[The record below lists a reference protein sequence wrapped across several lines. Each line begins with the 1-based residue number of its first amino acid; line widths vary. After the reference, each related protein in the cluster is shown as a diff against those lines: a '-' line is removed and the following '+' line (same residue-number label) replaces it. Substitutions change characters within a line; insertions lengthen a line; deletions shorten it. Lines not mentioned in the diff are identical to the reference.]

1 MLTPFDNFNLTSLTF
16 TFRALEDF
24 PLPAFK
30 GSTLRGAFGYAFRKA
45 VCIAK
50 QQKQCEKCI
59 LAANCAYN
67 YIFETPRPS
76 GAEVMRKYEKVPHPF
91 ILWPPLISQ
100 RMIHSGQDLSFG
112 LILIGRAHDYLP
124 YFVLVMDEL
133 ASRGLGKERGKC
145 QLEQVVDSRG
155 RLIYDQKKRE
165 LLPAA
170 TESGA
175 DLIRRAGEVPD
186 QVTLEFLTHLRL
198 VREKRIVRKLSFQDL
213 YRSLL
218 RRLAILQRF
227 HCGLTPE
234 IDFRGLIDQAAA
246 IKTVVDETRWQE
258 SRRYSTRQKDYMSTS
273 GLIGR
278 ITFSGDLIPFWPVL
292 VLGSYVNA
300 GKNTSFGLG
309 RYQILRDYDLKREDL
324 QKNL

>member
-1 MLTPFDNFNLTSLTF
+1 MITSFDDFSISSLTF

-24 PLPAFK
+24 PLPSFK

-50 QQKQCEKCI
+50 QQKQCKKCI

-91 ILWPPLISQ
+91 ILWPPLNSR
-100 RMIHSGQDLSFG
+100 RMIMKGETLSFG
-112 LILIGRAHDYLP
+112 LILVGRAHDYLP

-145 QLEQVVDSRG
+145 RLENVVDSQDMV
-155 RLIYDQKKRE
+155 IYDQKKRE

-170 TESGA
+170 SEYGA

-186 QVTLEFLTHLRL
+186 QVTLEFLTSLRL
-198 VREKRIVRKLSFQDL
+198 VREKRIVRKLSFQDF

-227 HCGLTPE
+227 HCDLSPE
-234 IDFRGLIDQAAA
+234 IDFRGLIEEAAA
-246 IKTVVDETRWQE
+246 IETVTDETRWQE

-278 ITFSGDLIPFWPVL
+278 ITFLGNFKPFWPVL
-292 VLGSYVNA
+292 VLGTYVNA

-309 RYQILRDYDLKREDL
+309 CYKIIEE
-324 QKNL
+324 NL

>member
-1 MLTPFDNFNLTSLTF
+1 MITSFDDFNITSLTF

-24 PLPAFK
+24 PLPSFK
-30 GSTLRGAFGYAFRKA
+30 GPTLRGAFGYAFRKA
-45 VCIAK
+45 VCIAQ

-76 GAEVMRKYEKVPHPF
+76 GVEVMRKYEKVPHPF
-91 ILWPPLISQ
+91 ILWPPLSLQ
-100 RMIHSGQDLSFG
+100 RMILTGQDLSFG
-112 LILIGRAHDYLP
+112 LILIGRAYDYLP

-133 ASRGLGKERGKC
+133 ATRGLGKERGKC
-145 QLEQVVDSRG
+145 QLEQVVDSQS
-155 RLIYDQKKRE
+155 RLIYDQQKRE

-186 QVTLEFLTHLRL
+186 QVTLEFITHLRL

-227 HCGLTPE
+227 HCGLTPK

-246 IKTVVDETRWQE
+246 IETVADETHWQE

-278 ITFSGDLIPFWPVL
+278 ITFSGDLMPFWPVL
-292 VLGSYVNA
+292 VLGTYVNA

-309 RYQILRDYDLKREDL
+309 RYRIIEE
-324 QKNL
+324 NS

>member
-1 MLTPFDNFNLTSLTF
+1 
-16 TFRALEDF
+16 
-24 PLPAFK
+24 
-30 GSTLRGAFGYAFRKA
+30 
-45 VCIAK
+45 
-50 QQKQCEKCI
+50 
-59 LAANCAYN
+59 
-67 YIFETPRPS
+67 
-76 GAEVMRKYEKVPHPF
+76 MRKYEKVPHPF
-91 ILWPPLISQ
+91 ILWPPLTSQ
-100 RMIHSGQDLSFG
+100 RMILAGQDLSFG

-145 QLEQVVDSRG
+145 QLEQVMDSQG
-155 RLIYDQKKRE
+155 LVIYDQKKRE

-198 VREKRIVRKLSFQDL
+198 VREKRIVRKLFFQDL

-227 HCGLTPE
+227 HCGLTPV
-234 IDFRGLIDQAAA
+234 INFRGLIDQAAA
-246 IKTVVDETRWQE
+246 IKTVADETCWQE

-278 ITFSGDLIPFWPVL
+278 ITFSGDLMPFWPVL

-309 RYQILRDYDLKREDL
+309 RYRIIEENL
-324 QKNL
+324 QV